1 MRVMSSMPALKQN
14 ASWDFLLCPD
24 CGKVE
29 TALRDAKAK
38 EEPGTV
44 APEEHP

>member
-29 TALRDAKAK
+29 TALREAKD
-38 EEPGTV
+38 EQGTT
-44 APEEHP
+44 APEEHS